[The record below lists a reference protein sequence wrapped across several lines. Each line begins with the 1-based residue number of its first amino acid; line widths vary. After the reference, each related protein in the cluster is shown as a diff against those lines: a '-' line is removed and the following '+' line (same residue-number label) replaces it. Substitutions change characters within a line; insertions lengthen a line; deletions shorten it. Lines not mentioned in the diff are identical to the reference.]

1 MSSNG
6 TSEHQDNILFFL
18 DQLVQDYCKS
28 SWTGTLASVPLHWL
42 TLLNGYAF
50 LPWNRIY
57 QLILL
62 SLPSLNSLRHQFR
75 LSCYFIDS
83 SNIHQIWVHLGIF
96 YRIKNLRNHNS
107 FCQLWSDGK
116 IYVFCWKNRWFLTT
130 LSLRENMLSGDLF
143 SLRMIYFNTAEKWE
157 KECFFGFFFKKK
169 LILFGV

>member
-62 SLPSLNSLRHQFR
+62 SLPSLNSLRHQLLYRFIKYSPN
-75 LSCYFIDS
+75 LSS
-83 SNIHQIWVHLGIF
+83 LG
-96 YRIKNLRNHNS
+96 N
-107 FCQLWSDGK
+107 
-116 IYVFCWKNRWFLTT
+116 FL
-130 LSLRENMLSGDLF
+130 S
-143 SLRMIYFNTAEKWE
+143 
-157 KECFFGFFFKKK
+157 KKK
-169 LILFGV
+169 LAKPQQFLSTLIWRKNLCFLLEKSLIFDNFEFTRKYAFRRFVFLEDDLFQHSREMGERMFFSGFFI